1 MPAVALAAAAE
12 APPPMR
18 PVAAPTA
25 PSRRTVPQSTV
36 PLADFWDQMLPPA
49 LVRAPAIIAA
59 PMGPPTPVHMTAT
72 PAATMAPAAMYS
84 QLSDSQFPAAL
95 AAFCSIPFEA
105 CW

>member
-1 MPAVALAAAAE
+1 MELYQSLNHALIL
-12 APPPMR
+12 
-18 PVAAPTA
+18 TLTL
-25 PSRRTVPQSTV
+25 S
-36 PLADFWDQMLPPA
+36 
-49 LVRAPAIIAA
+49 APAIIAA
-59 PMGPPTPVHMTAT
+59 PTGPPTPVHMTAT